1 MRTNTGRAVVGAG
14 YIIHESNSFNAE
26 PTSLGEFRFRTTVDE
41 WLIGHTEAAGF
52 VQGAAAAG
60 YEIIPTIHAA
70 ATPKGAVTFEAFEAL
85 SAQLIQGLRAIPH
98 MDGILLALHGAMYT
112 EAFPH
117 ADEEIVR
124 RVRSTFGPEIPL
136 VLTHDFHGNI
146 SPEIVE
152 LTNVLITYQ
161 QCPHLDMRE
170 RGVHAA
176 RLLGRIISGEVHP
189 VQALVKPPMLWN
201 LVFQNTYEE
210 PLKPVTE
217 ASIDLERQPGILAA
231 SVAGGY
237 QYNDV
242 PYIGCSVVVAADGDR
257 ARAQHEAQRLA
268 DMLWA
273 RREMTRLKLPDAE
286 TAVGD
291 AMPSDRFPVSLF
303 DVGDNVGGGSPGD
316 ETTLLHEFL
325 RQQAHGWVIALYDPA
340 AVAAAESAGIDGA
353 LDVQVGGKSISTM
366 SKPARVKG
374 RVRSLHRGQ
383 FIETAVRHGGQ
394 RDWNMGRTA
403 VIEEEHST
411 SEDLNLVMVTSERV
425 VPMSIHQLVS
435 CGIYPER
442 QKILV
447 AKGTVAPRAAY
458 HPVSARIVLVDT
470 PGTTSVNPG
479 RFRFQR
485 ARPGLWELASET
497 AYISRATGQSVV

>member
-1 MRTNTGRAVVGAG
+1 MTTNAARPVVGVG

-26 PTSLGEFRFRTTVDE
+26 PTLLEEFRFRQVSDLQSSIE
-41 WLIGHTEAAGF
+41 QWSIGHTEAAGF
-52 VQGAAAAG
+52 VEGAAEAG
-60 YEIIPTIHAA
+60 YDIIPAIHAV
-70 ATPKGAVTFEAFEAL
+70 ATPKGAVESKAFEL
-85 SAQLIQGLRAIPH
+85 LCTRLIDGLRAIPH

-112 EAFPH
+112 EEFPQ

-124 RVRSTFGPEIPL
+124 RVRRAFGPDIPF
-136 VLTHDFHGNI
+136 VVTHDFHGNI

-152 LTNVLITYQ
+152 MTNVLITYQ
-161 QCPHLDMRE
+161 QCPHLDMRQ

-176 RLLGRIISGEVHP
+176 LLMGSILAGEVHP

-210 PLKPVTE
+210 PLKSITD
-217 ASIDLERQPGILAA
+217 ASIELELQPGILSV

-242 PYIGCSVVVAADGDR
+242 PYIGCSVIVVTDGDR
-257 ARAQHEAQRLA
+257 ERAQREAQRLA
-268 DMLWA
+268 DLMWE
-273 RREMTRLKLPDAE
+273 RHEMTRLNLPDAE
-286 TAVGD
+286 TAVRE
-291 AMPSDRFPVSLF
+291 AMQSGSFPVSLF

-325 RQQAHGWVIALYDPA
+325 RQQASGWVIALYDPE
-340 AVAAAESAGIDGA
+340 AVAAAKAAGIDGEI
-353 LDVQVGGKSISTM
+353 DMPVGGKSISTAG
-366 SKPARVKG
+366 KPARVKG
-374 RVRSLHRGQ
+374 KVRSLHNGQ

-394 RDWNMGRTA
+394 RYWNMGHTA

-411 SEDLNLVMVTSERV
+411 PDDLNLVVLTTERV
-425 VPMSIHQLVS
+425 CPMSIHQLVS

-458 HPVSARIVLVDT
+458 EPVSAKVVLVDT
-470 PGTTSVNPG
+470 PGTTSVNPK
-479 RFRFQR
+479 RFQFRR
-485 ARPGLWELASET
+485 ARPGIWELSLP
-497 AYISRATGQSVV
+497 

>member
-1 MRTNTGRAVVGAG
+1 MTTNAARPVVGVG

-26 PTSLGEFRFRTTVDE
+26 PTLLEEFRFRETIE
-41 WLIGHTEAAGF
+41 QWSIGFTEAAGF
-52 VQGAAAAG
+52 VEGAAEAG
-60 YEIIPTIHAA
+60 YDIIPAIHAV
-70 ATPKGAVTFEAFEAL
+70 ATPKGAVQPKAFEL
-85 SAQLIQGLRAIPH
+85 LCTRLIAGLQAIPH

-112 EAFPH
+112 EEFPQ

-124 RVRSTFGPEIPL
+124 RVRRAFGPDIPF
-136 VLTHDFHGNI
+136 VVTHDFHGNI

-152 LTNVLITYQ
+152 MTSVLITYQ
-161 QCPHLDMRE
+161 QCPHLDMKQ

-176 RLLGRIISGEVHP
+176 ILMGSILSGEVHP

-210 PLKPVTE
+210 PLKTITD
-217 ASIDLERQPGILAA
+217 ASIELELQPGILSV

-242 PYIGCSVVVAADGDR
+242 PYIGCSVIVVADGDR
-257 ARAQHEAQRLA
+257 DRAQREAQRLA
-268 DMLWA
+268 DLMWK
-273 RREMTRLKLPDAE
+273 RHEMTRLQLPDAE
-286 TAVGD
+286 TAVRE
-291 AMPSDRFPVSLF
+291 AMQSDNFPVSLF

-325 RQQAHGWVIALYDPA
+325 RQQARGWVIALYDPE
-340 AVAAAESAGIDGA
+340 AVAAAKSLGIDA
-353 LDVQVGGKSISTM
+353 AFDMPVGGKSISTAG
-366 SKPARVKG
+366 KPARVKG
-374 RVRSLHRGQ
+374 KVRSLHNGD
-383 FIETAVRHGGQ
+383 FVETAVRHGGQ
-394 RDWNMGRTA
+394 RYWSMGHTA

-411 SEDLNLVMVTSERV
+411 PDDLNLVVLTTQRV
-425 VPMSIHQLVS
+425 CPMSIHQLVS

-458 HPVSARIVLVDT
+458 EPVSAKVVLVDT
-470 PGTTSVNPG
+470 PGTTSVNPK
-479 RFRFQR
+479 RFHFRR
-485 ARPGLWELASET
+485 ARPGIWELSLP
-497 AYISRATGQSVV
+497 